1 MLNDTTYG
9 ETQILGFCLD
19 HLKMVQN
26 QGNLVLMGIWLAL
39 CKKRVK
45 SWNMQNVGMQ
55 TQGFT
60 ECVCACASVYT
71 CGKEGVFSLFM
82 EFNTCYID
90 CGINI
95 CVCTNRILSSLI
107 WLSCNGKTTPLAVT
121 VIEVPS
127 TQTQNWLWVWRW
139 MMALKNY
146 WMWLSKLLLNY
157 KSMFHLS

>member
-1 MLNDTTYG
+1 
-9 ETQILGFCLD
+9 
-19 HLKMVQN
+19 
-26 QGNLVLMGIWLAL
+26 
-39 CKKRVK
+39 
-45 SWNMQNVGMQ
+45 MQNVVMQ
-55 TQGFT
+55 TQGFNWV
-60 ECVCACASVYT
+60 CVCVSAHASVCT

-90 CGINI
+90 CGINT
-95 CVCTNRILSSLI
+95 CVYTNRILSSLI

-127 TQTQNWLWVWRW
+127 TQTQSWLWVWRW

-157 KSMFHLS
+157 ESVFHVSYFLKYTKNWSLSSTYIYLWKRDQFFVFLVT